1 VVGVLKK
8 MISVHFV
15 VWNRVAK
22 AEKEG
27 MEIPD
32 LDGVLDTR

>member
-1 VVGVLKK
+1 VVGDVKK

-15 VWNRVAK
+15 VWNRVAG
-22 AEKEG
+22 AEKEWI
-27 MEIPD
+27 EIPG